1 MQRNAAIVISG
12 QFVSV
17 IGDGIAAIAVL
28 WWVLQSTGSA
38 AAMGAV
44 AAVAAAATVALS
56 PFAGVLV
63 DRLDRRRLMIGVD
76 LARAAI
82 YGGMALLAATGHLPL
97 WAVFLL
103 LTAARAAGSL
113 FFPSLAAALPQMVVE
128 DGLERANGLLGMAQ
142 NGGQILGAA
151 IGGVLVAALGVGAA
165 LGADAVSFVV
175 SVASLAVVT
184 IPPVR
189 QAAGAAADGFFRQ
202 MRAGLRFL
210 GQDGLVRSMTE
221 FGLLVNG
228 AAGAITVLFPL
239 LAAGPLHAGAQ
250 GYGALE
256 AGFPA
261 GMLAGLAIISARPAI
276 ARSGIALYGATA
288 GAGLAVVGLALSPS
302 LGLAV
307 AFSVIGGVL
316 VAVPNVMF
324 TTLLQRRVP
333 AEMQGRVF
341 GLVGGLG
348 QGLSPVA
355 QAVAG
360 VLSQAFGSAAVTL
373 ASGLAVAGSAA
384 GFGLAAAPAVTG
396 ALSVAPRAA
405 PAAEVGQVAP

>member
-1 MQRNAAIVISG
+1 
-12 QFVSV
+12 
-17 IGDGIAAIAVL
+17 
-28 WWVLQSTGSA
+28 
-38 AAMGAV
+38 
-44 AAVAAAATVALS
+44 
-56 PFAGVLV
+56 
-63 DRLDRRRLMIGVD
+63 
-76 LARAAI
+76 
-82 YGGMALLAATGHLPL
+82 
-97 WAVFLL
+97 
-103 LTAARAAGSL
+103 
-113 FFPSLAAALPQMVVE
+113 
-128 DGLERANGLLGMAQ
+128 
-142 NGGQILGAA
+142 
-151 IGGVLVAALGVGAA
+151 
-165 LGADAVSFVV
+165 
-175 SVASLAVVT
+175 
-184 IPPVR
+184 
-189 QAAGAAADGFFRQ
+189 
-202 MRAGLRFL
+202 
-210 GQDGLVRSMTE
+210 MTE

-228 AAGAITVLFPL
+228 AAWAITVLFPL
-239 LAAGPLHAGAQ
+239 LAAGPLRAGAQ

-261 GMLAGLAIISARPAI
+261 GMLAGLAIISARPAV

-288 GAGLAVVGLALSPS
+288 GAGLAVVGLALSPN